1 MYINKIDELIDNT
14 IDDFYNTVILKDKTF
29 AKILKEPNF
38 VMFQPQINKMLM
50 DYAKSIDKNQ
60 IGKIISNQ
68 DNLMTIF
75 ELIKR
80 YVCYYFFLYIGF
92 FYEKKRDTFINN
104 IIEFGKNQPSYEFKV
119 DNFFNSESNAN
130 IISFFNLS
138 KNIVTVITADQ
149 KQLELLVKKKE
160 YMDAIKFMNEFG
172 LEFIN
177 KNFKLENLGGNKNTQ
192 SHNIIKTII
201 INELYS
207 KAEKKDVFEILN
219 AAEEEKGEYI
229 FIDIVVPKEDFIDF
243 NMIETVLSK
252 RDAERGMA
260 YEIYDLIREN
270 EDIAKL
276 PGLTHDEKI
285 LRLINNHILVP
296 IVDDFLL
303 YHKDTEK
310 YEKGTETDTAAKKK
324 EDTKIRYIVS
334 KIDKVTELYSKA
346 VKDNIKLQKEI
357 EKLFYVPL
365 SDRKAVLI
373 NDTEEIK
380 IINKLLNQGRRSI
393 ENNEFYNDLITI
405 RMYPYINFKDFQADG
420 FSIAMDKTVDMVR
433 YVSFDKSTRE
443 RELQLRI
450 GSENQIANVMGFI
463 IPTNKLPLN
472 CVTTDKIKDIRDLKF
487 KKKSGISKSPNGYH
501 NVLKYIQK
509 TLLTNKRW
517 TSSVYWLFNLNTDT
531 TTMDKY
537 EQVSK
542 MTPNEQMKLIV
553 SKMYDDILS
562 LIYNAII
569 DEINSKKEV
578 SFYDFDRILKMFEM
592 RLMKFPRDST
602 LFNNLESI
610 VTYEKYQK
618 TKKEYD
624 ENEDIFSGLF
634 GDVIKLPVAPKKEQ
648 PKIPFILTRDIEQQM
663 KEEEE
668 LSEVDK
674 VGAICQHNVTWEKL
688 TAIRKKNPNQFSEKL
703 FEFIYQYVVENRED
717 EFICKGCGT
726 QINIRNYIR
735 DGSYTEDGH
744 YVSFYSPIEVPLE
757 DIPEYE
763 KYKLTIRNMDKQIE
777 RLSSISTISFF
788 VGNTTTIKWRRRA
801 IIKDA
806 IDLLIIHNNRLKKNY
821 KDRIE
826 NVIKQYGITRDATN
840 LFAFE
845 LDNSIFIYSSKDK
858 DYYKAIKQNNV
869 LIYILFLVMMELND
883 GQILSMSGDKTCNFY
898 WFEKYTHILFENL
911 KIRKNDKGDLV
922 ELKEY
927 PVLCYILYY
936 VSCMITKYNMW
947 YYEKDEEDKKKKFNP
962 LIQKIVINTT
972 LDLINS
978 LIEVYGEKKKHFIY
992 DMLVMKFF
1000 QKLNTLFNNHE
1011 LINKLKELEKR
1022 KIVVQDGK
1030 KKYMVT
1036 KIKSVPLAEGYEP
1049 GTYQGVHDYRCCVIS
1064 KRYINKK
1071 ESVKT
1076 DYFNISNVTNCP
1088 SGKFHNW
1095 QVFGKTLKCSICGA
1109 TSDTIKLNAKETD
1122 QAITNFKYDQL
1133 KKVSTKYC
1141 ISGQLHT
1148 YVFEASKDCNICK
1161 KCKFLS
1167 TDTLNNK
1174 ELDELEKN
1182 IIAMKVDKETKALK
1196 TLEQGETITES
1207 QQKRTDEFIDKLKN
1221 DYGGSKGHKEDYY
1234 GYIYKFISNIES
1246 VIGKNININ
1255 NANVYLRY
1263 DTYIIDHDHNG
1274 FPFETPIVIIN
1285 KDNIIQFKKN
1295 HPFFKKDVIYYT
1307 NLRAGRIDVF
1317 YDSSTYLLLGYK
1329 EANKEYMDAKNPTKH
1344 LKVNYSILN
1353 RLKMLGYES
1362 KYKDITPEVDELKE
1376 YFKKKTSDDII
1387 KEIVSKEGRSRIHNL
1402 KKSITDLQRFI
1413 YKIKYGYEIK
1423 EDVSKDNSDNALL
1436 EKFAKKL
1443 ENMKLTDKDKQ
1454 NKVFKKWKIPFYN
1467 LFFQNLE
1474 NKTVNLSIDSK
1485 YLSFEDFSMYDYH
1498 GNLILFYF
1506 VQELEK
1512 LIDFNSERYIKTSI
1526 TYFII
1531 EAINHLFSLFN
1542 KEDELTNFEIQR
1554 FNYILNSYSYVHD
1567 VEEKGHGIEGEIE
1580 GFYGEYVEEG
1590 DVVGEE
1596 AVEQKEDDI
1605 EEAQAIDIEGDLDYE
1620 VEYEAGVNYD

>member
-14 IDDFYNTVILKDKTF
+14 IDDFYNTVILKDKNF
-29 AKILKEPNF
+29 SKFLKEVNF
-38 VMFQPQINKMLM
+38 VTFQPQINKLLM
-50 DYAKSIDKNQ
+50 EYSKSIDKNQ
-60 IGKIISNQ
+60 IGKVISNQ
-68 DNLMTIF
+68 DNLITIF

-80 YVCYYFFLYIGF
+80 YICYYFFLYIGF

-130 IISFFNLS
+130 IINFFNLS
-138 KNIVTVITADQ
+138 KNILTLITADQ
-149 KQLELLVKKKE
+149 KQLELLIKKKE
-160 YMDAIKFMNEFG
+160 YLDAIKFMNEFG
-172 LEFIN
+172 MDFIN
-177 KNFKLENLGGNKNTQ
+177 KNFKLENLNGNKSTQ
-192 SHNIIKTII
+192 AHNIIKTII
-201 INELYS
+201 ITELYT

-252 RDAERGMA
+252 HDVEKGMA

-270 EDIAKL
+270 EDISKL
-276 PGLTHDEKI
+276 TGLTHDEKI
-285 LRLINNHILVP
+285 LQLINNHILVP

-310 YEKGTETDTAAKKK
+310 YEKGNETDTTSKKK

-334 KIDKVTELYSKA
+334 KIDKVTELYSKN
-346 VKDNIKLQKEI
+346 VVDNVKLQKEI

-393 ENNEFYNDLITI
+393 ENNEFYNDLINI
-405 RMYPYINFKDFQADG
+405 RMYPYINFKDFQTDG
-420 FSIAMDKTVDMVR
+420 FSIPMNKTVDMVR
-433 YVSFDKSTRE
+433 YISFDNSKRDS
-443 RELQLRI
+443 ELQLRI
-450 GSENQIANVMGFI
+450 GSENQIANIMGFM
-463 IPTNKLPLN
+463 IPTNKLPIN
-472 CVTTDKIKDIRDLKF
+472 CVTTNKIKDVRDLKF
-487 KKKSGISKSPNGYH
+487 KTKSGISKNTNGYH
-501 NVLKYIQK
+501 NTLKYIEK
-509 TLLTNKRW
+509 TLLTDKRW
-517 TSSVYWLFNLNTDT
+517 GSSVYWLFNSNTDT
-531 TTMDKY
+531 TIMDKY

-542 MTPNEQMKLIV
+542 MTSNEQMKLVV

-562 LIYNAII
+562 LIYNAILDNI
-569 DEINSKKEV
+569 NRKNEI
-578 SFYDFDRILKMFEM
+578 SFYDFDKILQKFETK
-592 RLMKFPRDST
+592 LMEFPKDSQ
-602 LFNNLESI
+602 LFNNLETI

-618 TKKEYD
+618 TKREYD
-624 ENEDIFSGLF
+624 ENEDVFSGLF
-634 GDVIKLPVAPKKEQ
+634 GDVIKLPNAPIKEP
-648 PKIPFILTRDIEQQM
+648 PKIPFILTKDIDRQI
-663 KEEEE
+663 KEDEEITE
-668 LSEVDK
+668 IDK
-674 VGAICQHNVTWEKL
+674 VGAICQHNISWEKIS
-688 TAIRKKNPNQFSEKL
+688 AIRKKNPNQFSEKL
-703 FEFIYQYVVENRED
+703 FEFIYQYVIENRED
-717 EFICKGCGT
+717 EFICKSCGT
-726 QINIRNYIR
+726 QINIKNYIR

-763 KYKLTIRNMDKQIE
+763 KYKLTIRNMDKIIE
-777 RLSSISTISFF
+777 RLSSISMLSIFI
-788 VGNTTTIKWRRRA
+788 GNTTTIKWRRRA

-806 IDLLIIHNNRLKKNY
+806 IDLLLIHNNKLKKNY

-826 NVIKQYGITRDATN
+826 NVIKNYGITRDATN

-858 DYYKAIKQNNV
+858 DYYKEIKQNNV

-922 ELKEY
+922 DIKEY
-927 PVLCYILYY
+927 PVFCYILYFI
-936 VSCMITKYNMW
+936 SCMITKYNMW
-947 YYEKDEEDKKKKFNP
+947 YYEKEEDDKKKKFNP

-1000 QKLNTLFNNHE
+1000 QKLNTLYNNHE

-1022 KIVVQDGK
+1022 KIIVQDGK
-1030 KKYMVT
+1030 KKYVVT
-1036 KIKSVPLAEGYEP
+1036 KIKSISLSDGYHP
-1049 GTYQGVHDYRCCVIS
+1049 GDYQGVHEYRSCVIS
-1064 KRYINKK
+1064 KRYINRKS
-1071 ESVKT
+1071 SVKS
-1076 DYFNISNVTNCP
+1076 DYFNISNITNCP

-1095 QVFGKTLKCSICGA
+1095 QTDGKHMKCSLCGV
-1109 TSDTIKLNAKETD
+1109 TSDTIKINAKET
-1122 QAITNFKYDQL
+1122 QEAIQNFRYEQL
-1133 KKVSTKYC
+1133 KKIASKYC
-1141 ISGQLHT
+1141 VSGQLHA

-1167 TDTLNNK
+1167 TDVLTNK
-1174 ELDELEKN
+1174 QLDELEKN
-1182 IIAMKVDKETKALK
+1182 IIEMKVNKEMK
-1196 TLEQGETITES
+1196 TSKSLEKGENIVENQ
-1207 QQKRTDEFIDKLKN
+1207 QQKTDQFINQLKN
-1221 DYGGSKGHKEDYY
+1221 EYGGSKGHKEDYY

-1255 NANVYLRY
+1255 NQNLYLRY
-1263 DTYIIDHDHNG
+1263 DTYIIDHDQNG
-1274 FPFETPIVIIN
+1274 FPLETPIILIN

-1329 EANKEYMDAKNPTKH
+1329 ETNKEYMEAKNPNKH

-1353 RLKMLGYES
+1353 RIKMLGYES
-1362 KYKDITPEVDELKE
+1362 KYKDISPEVEEMVK
-1376 YFKKKTSDDII
+1376 YFKRKSSDDII
-1387 KEIVSKEGRSRIHNL
+1387 KEIVSKTGRARIHNL
-1402 KKSITDLQRFI
+1402 KKSITDIQRFL
-1413 YKIKYGYEIK
+1413 YKIKYGYEPK
-1423 EDVSKDNSDNALL
+1423 DDLSKDNSENVLL
-1436 EKFAKKL
+1436 EKFSKKL
-1443 ENMKLTDKDKQ
+1443 ENMKFSDNNKK
-1454 NKVFKKWKIPFYN
+1454 NKVFKRWKIPFYN
-1467 LFFQNLE
+1467 LYFQNLE

-1498 GNLILFYF
+1498 GNLVLFYLI
-1506 VQELEK
+1506 QELEK
-1512 LIDFNSERYIKTSI
+1512 LIEFNSDRYIKTNI

-1531 EAINHLFSLFN
+1531 DIINHLFSLFN

-1580 GFYGEYVEEG
+1580 GFYGEYTEEG
-1590 DVVGEE
+1590 DGMAEE
-1596 AVEQKEDDI
+1596 DMEKREDDI
-1605 EEAQAIDIEGDLDYE
+1605 EEAQAMDIEGDLDYE
-1620 VEYEAGVNYD
+1620 IDYEAGVNYD